1 MKYKTV
7 YMAHDVS
14 ALVSNIK
21 GKMSESTAVC
31 EIGDWDAALNRYAKD
46 GWIVK
51 KCGTIATSKD
61 VIFWALL
68 KKREKQMDI

>member
-21 GKMSESTAVC
+21 GKMRESTAVY
-31 EIGDWDAALNRYAKD
+31 EMGDWDATLNRYAKE

-51 KCGTIATSKD
+51 KCATIATSKD

-68 KKREKQMDI
+68 KKREKQIDI